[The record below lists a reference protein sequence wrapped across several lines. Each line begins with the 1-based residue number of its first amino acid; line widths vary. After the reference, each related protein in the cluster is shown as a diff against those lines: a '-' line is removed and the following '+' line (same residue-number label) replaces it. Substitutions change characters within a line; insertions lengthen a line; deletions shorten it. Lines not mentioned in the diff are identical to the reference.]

1 MPLFRLP
8 SLEIQVTEINI
19 WFLMGCFA
27 TLLGEWKNIAKGT
40 TGQNW
45 VFVSKRWNRNND
57 KTALNIQANFM
68 VWPNHSIL
76 CHITDNQMSS
86 CSWAIRNAFL
96 NTNINISNKIWAG
109 VFNSQSQINQ
119 SQQHQRV
126 SQFLSGHMMGLGS
139 DKKNW
144 KRISTSNDLLIIV
157 IVWRI
162 YWLKIRLDDTRV
174 ILCHLT

>member
-8 SLEIQVTEINI
+8 PLEIQVTEINI

-45 VFVSKRWNRNND
+45 VFVSKRRHRNND

-96 NTNINISNKIWAG
+96 NTNINISNKIWASSTAR
-109 VFNSQSQINQ
+109 VTLISLNNISESVNSSVDTWWDSGLIKRTENAYRHPMT
-119 SQQHQRV
+119 S
-126 SQFLSGHMMGLGS
+126 SLSLLPEEY
-139 DKKNW
+139 
-144 KRISTSNDLLIIV
+144 IS
-157 IVWRI
+157 
-162 YWLKIRLDDTRV
+162 
-174 ILCHLT
+174 